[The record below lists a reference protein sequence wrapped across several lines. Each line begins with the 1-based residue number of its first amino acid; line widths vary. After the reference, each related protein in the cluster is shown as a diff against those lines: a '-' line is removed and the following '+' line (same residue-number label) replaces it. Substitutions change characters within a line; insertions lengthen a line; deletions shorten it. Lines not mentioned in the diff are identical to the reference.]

1 MHCEKRAVSQWAWI
15 DHCMTCL
22 SPPVTMGE
30 MSRNG
35 PHAPSGPWKAE
46 RPIHV
51 AGTDVATFA
60 VALDPSG
67 KLHFQGG
74 KLSGDHLIVLVGRD
88 TPDSH
93 LAELAAQYALV
104 SRTLS
109 LGDRACLA
117 LAKSWGATA
126 WTADRIWAQCS
137 LDVPV
142 QLIRL

>member
-1 MHCEKRAVSQWAWI
+1 MNK
-15 DHCMTCL
+15 
-22 SPPVTMGE
+22 
-30 MSRNG
+30 
-35 PHAPSGPWKAE
+35 
-46 RPIHV
+46 
-51 AGTDVATFA
+51 
-60 VALDPSG
+60 
-67 KLHFQGG
+67 
-74 KLSGDHLIVLVGRD
+74 IVLDSAAVLAMIQNEAGGEQVEALLDSIEADAQVRVSICWVNWCEVLTRGQRDFRSMTGRD
-88 TPDSH
+88 LTAALAGVEIVPFDGH